1 MAWFLGSVA
10 MGLLYDYS
18 LIALVAFGVLFQLTA
33 ALLFFWLRKPL
44 AEAIA
49 AAQ

>member
-1 MAWFLGSVA
+1 

-18 LIALVAFGVLFQLTA
+18 LVALVAFGVLFQLSA
-33 ALLFFWLRKPL
+33 AILFFWLRKPL

>member
-1 MAWFLGSVA
+1 

-18 LIALVAFGVLFQLTA
+18 IVALVVFGVA
-33 ALLFFWLRKPL
+33 AQIIAAIMFFWLRKPL
-44 AEAIA
+44 AA